1 MKKIFTAFLFSLL
14 SILFF
19 SCSEVDDDAGII
31 SAVSENNSIIL
42 AVPYKENSDYINIFR
57 KVADE
62 DDDEAKNI
70 GQIIPASETSKT
82 YSFIDSF
89 TVSGIEYQYC
99 ARYKVLNEYE
109 STDWSDAITA
119 TSTYT
124 TSDDVPKPE
133 ISATTNVTTVSFEY
147 SETSASLSLVN
158 STDGDT
164 ASIDV
169 PSDISDYNLCFVVSN
184 GSTTTTFDLVSD
196 AGESY
201 TNASTAI
208 NLTSTLTTGYFNK
221 SITINGIVGQYVVE
235 TRKTSEDDSELRYTT
250 VYWTDITEIEVTG
263 DVEDEDDNGRT
274 PFVVKYASSDNGNY
288 DYSAKSIV
296 GNFFATNLLKSS
308 AIYDLSR

>member
-1 MKKIFTAFLFSLL
+1 M
-14 SILFF
+14 
-19 SCSEVDDDAGII
+19 
-31 SAVSENNSIIL
+31 
-42 AVPYKENSDYINIFR
+42 
-57 KVADE
+57 
-62 DDDEAKNI
+62 
-70 GQIIPASETSKT
+70 
-82 YSFIDSF
+82 
-89 TVSGIEYQYC
+89 
-99 ARYKVLNEYE
+99 
-109 STDWSDAITA
+109 
-119 TSTYT
+119 
-124 TSDDVPKPE
+124 
-133 ISATTNVTTVSFEY
+133 
-147 SETSASLSLVN
+147 VN
-158 STDGDT
+158 STDGET

-184 GSTTTTFDLVSD
+184 GSTTTTFDLVSTAD
-196 AGESY
+196 ESY
-201 TNASTAI
+201 TNTSTAI

-235 TRKTSEDDSELRYTT
+235 TRKDPTDEESTLRYTT